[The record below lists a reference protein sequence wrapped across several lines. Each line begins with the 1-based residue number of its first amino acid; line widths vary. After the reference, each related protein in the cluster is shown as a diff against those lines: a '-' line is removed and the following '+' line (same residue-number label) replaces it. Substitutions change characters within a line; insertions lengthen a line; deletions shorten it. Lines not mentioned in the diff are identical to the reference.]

1 MGYVGTFNK
10 EKIFVGALSSKYC
23 ENYHELLLTPL
34 EHWLPHINILHLA
47 SVQILNGG
55 IISGEE
61 KQKANFRA
69 ALDNGAAVCI
79 CHV

>member
-1 MGYVGTFNK
+1 MSYVGTFNE
-10 EKIFVGALSSKYC
+10 EKALVGALISEYC
-23 ENYHELLLTPL
+23 ETSHEFLLTPL
-34 EHWLPHINILHLA
+34 EHCPPHINILHLA

-69 ALDNGAAVCI
+69 ALDNGPSVCI